1 MSGAAAVAA
10 VVAFAIVA
18 VGAITARAGSW
29 GVSRHREH
37 LERLSREE
45 FAELFVFIEPARF
58 LKWNLLAVLVVP
70 AVAWLATGAGVWAL
84 AGLALVVASPTVV
97 HRRLRR
103 RRMQALQRQ
112 LPDAIAAV
120 AAGLRGGLALWQSMD
135 LVPRH
140 QPSPIAQE
148 FALVLR
154 QHRMGVSIDVAL
166 DEFAR
171 RTSLHDA
178 RMLAATLSIARDLG
192 GGLAEALERQ
202 GASVRRRVAMEE
214 RIDSL
219 TAQGRMQGVIVGALP
234 FGVAAALFVL
244 EPDAMSRMLTTP
256 LGWLV
261 VIGVLLLETCG
272 ALLIR
277 RIVRIDV

>member
-1 MSGAAAVAA
+1 MSGAVTAAIVVALA
-10 VVAFAIVA
+10 VVAF
-18 VGAITARAGSW
+18 GAITARAGSW
-29 GVSRHREH
+29 GVSRHRQR

-45 FAELFVFIEPARF
+45 FAELFVFIEPDRF
-58 LKWNLLAVLVVP
+58 LRWNLLAVLAVP
-70 AVAWLATGAGVWAL
+70 VVAWLATGAGVGAL
-84 AGLALVVASPTVV
+84 AGLAVVVASPTIV

-103 RRMQALQRQ
+103 RRLQALQRQ
-112 LPDAIAAV
+112 LPDAIAAI

-148 FALVLR
+148 FSLVLR
-154 QHRMGVSIDVAL
+154 QHRMGVSLDLAL

-171 RTSLHDA
+171 RTALHDA

-214 RIDSL
+214 RIASL

-234 FGVAAALFVL
+234 FGVAAALFAL
-244 EPDAMSRMLTTP
+244 EPDSMGRLLTTP

-261 VIGVLLLETCG
+261 VGGVLLLEACG

-277 RIVRIDV
+277 KIVSIDV